1 MSRSGYS
8 DDCDD
13 NWSLIRWRGAV
24 RSAMCGRRGQAFLRD
39 MLASLDALPA
49 RRLIRSEFRRENGE
63 VCALGAVAAR
73 RGVDVS
79 GIDPDD
85 DRARDYIAPLLGIAP
100 ALAAEIMY
108 ENDLDWSWMDTET
121 PEQRFDRVRRWV
133 EGNIR

>member
-85 DRARDYIAPLLGIAP
+85 DRARAYIAPLLGIAP